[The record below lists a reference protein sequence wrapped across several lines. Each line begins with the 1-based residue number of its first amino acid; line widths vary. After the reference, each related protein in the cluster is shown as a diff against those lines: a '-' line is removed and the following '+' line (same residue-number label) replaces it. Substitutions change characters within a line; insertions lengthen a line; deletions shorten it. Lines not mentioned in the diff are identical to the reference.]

1 MLFCFSF
8 SECFG
13 LLLFFSSLL
22 INLLSLFCFKV
33 ALLGQSA
40 AILVCSLL
48 IKSRKK
54 VGSRCISS
62 VTTCAALSC
71 DVTNADFMAQMTN
84 GTNDKCAQMAQ
95 MTTLTIKAPR
105 LSTVDF

>member
-1 MLFCFSF
+1 MFWPS
-8 SECFG
+8 SV
-13 LLLFFSSLL
+13 FSSFL

-62 VTTCAALSC
+62 FSTCAALSC
-71 DVTNADFMAQMTN
+71 DVTNADFMAQM
-84 GTNDKCAQMAQ
+84 G
-95 MTTLTIKAPR
+95 TLTIKVSR

>member
-1 MLFCFSF
+1 MFWPS
-8 SECFG
+8 SV
-13 LLLFFSSLL
+13 FSSLL

-71 DVTNADFMAQMTN
+71 DVTNADFMAQMT
-84 GTNDKCAQMAQ
+84 
-95 MTTLTIKAPR
+95 TLTIKAPR